1 MNTKEPLKAPLKT
14 PLKTPL
20 KPSKSAIINIA
31 AKTANTPAIGENDIK
46 KHVKN
51 DSRQLCTLRLV
62 LGDQLN
68 PHHSWFRTVDKS
80 VIYAFME
87 LRQETDY
94 VLHHAQKILAIFA
107 GLRDFAAQLKAA
119 GHRVHYITIDDTANL
134 PTITDNLRALLSH
147 YQATAFEYQAPDE
160 WRLDVQLADF
170 AKSLPKLLSVTTP
183 VKSQMVDSEH
193 FFTTRDETAL
203 LFGDRKKWLMETFYR
218 QMRVKHGVLI
228 EEGTKPPKPI
238 GGQWNFDAENRKA
251 WPGLPLAPS
260 DIRLLNGKSE
270 RKVHDHTALWTTIV
284 KAGVKSFGEPSA
296 AKFGWPLN
304 RAQAL
309 TQLDVFIAQVLPN
322 FGDFEDA
329 MSSKEWRL
337 FHSLLSFSMNVKMLN
352 PREVVTK
359 AEAAGRSGAAP
370 LAAVEGFIRQ
380 ILGWREFM
388 RGFYWAKMQDSLP
401 ASYAD
406 NNYFNHQMPLP
417 KWFWTGKTQMRC
429 MAAAIGQSLE
439 QAYAHHIQRLML
451 IGNFALLAGVNPK
464 ELHHWYL
471 GIYID
476 AFEWVELPNTV
487 GMSQFADG
495 GLLATKPYVS
505 SAAYIDRMSD
515 YCKGCH
521 YDKKLREDTPSKKAC
536 PFNAL
541 YWDFHVKHADKLANN
556 PRIGMVYQ
564 QLKKMDAG
572 KIEALQ
578 TQAKSLRERLDQ
590 L

>member
-1 MNTKEPLKAPLKT
+1 MKKT
-14 PLKTPL
+14 
-20 KPSKSAIINIA
+20 
-31 AKTANTPAIGENDIK
+31 
-46 KHVKN
+46 
-51 DSRQLCTLRLV
+51 TLRLI

-68 PHHSWFRTVDKS
+68 PLHSWFTVVDCS
-80 VIYAFME
+80 VIYVLME

-107 GLRDFAAQLKAA
+107 GMRDFAALLEAA
-119 GHRVHYITIDDTANL
+119 GHRVHYVKIDDAANL
-134 PTITDNLRALLSH
+134 PTITENLNALIAK
-147 YQATAFEYQAPDE
+147 YQAIAFEYQAPDE
-160 WRLDVQLADF
+160 WRLDMQMADYV
-170 AKSLPKLLSVTTP
+170 KSLTQSQ
-183 VKSQMVDSEH
+183 SISMQMVDSEH
-193 FFTTRDETAL
+193 FFTARDETAL

-218 QMRVKHGVLI
+218 QMRLKHGILI
-228 EEGTKPPKPI
+228 EDDSKPPKPV
-238 GGQWNFDAENRKA
+238 GGQWNFDAENRKV
-251 WPGLPLAPS
+251 WPGLPLAPA
-260 DIRLLNGKSE
+260 DIRLLKGKSE
-270 RKVHDHTALWTTIV
+270 RKSYDHSALWATIV
-284 KAGVKSFGEPSA
+284 KAGVKSFGEPNA

-304 RAQAL
+304 RAEAL
-309 TQLDVFIAQVLPN
+309 VQLDVFIDQVLPN

-352 PREVVTK
+352 PREVVAK

-388 RGFYWAKMQDSLP
+388 RGFYWAKMLDSLP
-401 ASYAD
+401 ATYAD

-439 QAYAHHIQRLML
+439 HAYAHHIQRLMV

-521 YDKKLREDTPSKKAC
+521 YDKKLREDTSTKQAC

-541 YWDFHVKHADKLANN
+541 YWDFHLKHADKLASN

-578 TQAKSLRERLDQ
+578 AQAARLLGRLDQ

>member
-1 MNTKEPLKAPLKT
+1 M
-14 PLKTPL
+14 
-20 KPSKSAIINIA
+20 
-31 AKTANTPAIGENDIK
+31 
-46 KHVKN
+46 VKN
-51 DSRQLCTLRLV
+51 TLRLV

-68 PHHSWFRTVDKS
+68 PQHSWFTAVDND
-80 VIYAFME
+80 VIYVLME

-107 GLRDFAAQLKAA
+107 GMRDFAAQLEAA
-119 GHRVHYITIDDTANL
+119 GHRVHYLEIDDAANL
-134 PTITDNLRALLSH
+134 PTITDNLNVLITK

-160 WRLDVQLADF
+160 WRLDVQLAEF
-170 AKSLPKLLSVTTP
+170 AKGLEIS
-183 VKSQMVDSEH
+183 SQVFDSEH
-193 FFTTRDETAL
+193 FFTARDDVAA

-218 QMRVKHGVLI
+218 QMRVKHGVLL
-228 EEGTKPPKPI
+228 EEGSEGSKSPKPL
-238 GGQWNFDAENRKA
+238 GGQWNFDADNRKA
-251 WPGLPLAPS
+251 WPGLPVAPA
-260 DIRLLNGKSE
+260 DIRVVNSDLQ
-270 RKVHDHTALWTTIV
+270 RKPHDHSALWATIV
-284 KAGVKSFGEPSA
+284 KAGVKSFGEPNA
-296 AKFGWPLN
+296 AEFGWPLN
-304 RAQAL
+304 RAEAL
-309 TQLDVFIAQVLPN
+309 TQLDAFIGQVLPN

-329 MSSKEWRL
+329 MSNKSWRL

-352 PREVVTK
+352 PREVISK
-359 AEAAGRSGAAP
+359 AEAAGRSDVAP

-380 ILGWREFM
+380 ILGWREFV

-401 ASYAD
+401 NSYAD
-406 NNYFNHQMPLP
+406 NNYFNHQLPLP
-417 KWFWTGKTQMRC
+417 SWFWTGQTQMRC

-439 QAYAHHIQRLML
+439 QAYAHHIQRLMV
-451 IGNFALLAGVNPK
+451 IGNFALLAGLNPK
-464 ELHHWYL
+464 ALHHWYL

-495 GLLATKPYVS
+495 GLLATKPYTS

-521 YDKKLREDTPSKKAC
+521 YDKKLREDTPSRQAC

-541 YWDFHVKHADKLANN
+541 YWDFHVKHADKLAKN

-564 QLKKMDAG
+564 QLKKMDAS

-578 TQAKSLRERLDQ
+578 AQATNLRARLDQ

>member
-1 MNTKEPLKAPLKT
+1 MPKNTIKIIAT
-14 PLKTPL
+14 Q
-20 KPSKSAIINIA
+20 AI
-31 AKTANTPAIGENDIK
+31 NTPAT
-46 KHVKN
+46 VKN
-51 DSRQLCTLRLV
+51 NAKNSKNSKIRLI

-68 PHHSWFRTVDKS
+68 PLHSWFATVDDC
-80 VIYAFME
+80 VIYVLME

-107 GLRDFAAQLKAA
+107 GMRDFAAQLAAA
-119 GHRVHYITIDDTANL
+119 GHRVHYVAIDDAENL
-134 PTITDNLRALLSH
+134 PTITDNLNLLIAK

-170 AKSLPKLLSVTTP
+170 AKGLKIS
-183 VKSQMVDSEH
+183 SQVVDTEH
-193 FFTTRDETAL
+193 FFTSRDELAL
-203 LFGDRKKWLMETFYR
+203 LFGERKKWLMETFYR
-218 QMRVKHGVLI
+218 QMRVKHDVLI
-228 EEGTKPPKPI
+228 EAGSKPPKPL
-238 GGQWNFDAENRKA
+238 GDQWNFDAENRKS
-251 WPGLPLAPS
+251 WPGLPVEPA
-260 DIRLLNGKSE
+260 DIRILN
-270 RKVHDHTALWTTIV
+270 RPTYDHSALWATIV
-284 KAGVKSFGEPSA
+284 NAGVKSFGEPNA
-296 AKFGWPLN
+296 GKFGWPLN
-304 RAQAL
+304 RAEAL
-309 TQLDVFIAQVLPN
+309 TQLDAFIDQVLPN
-322 FGDFEDA
+322 FGYFEDA
-329 MSSKEWRL
+329 MSSKSWRL

-352 PREVVTK
+352 PREVVAK

-380 ILGWREFM
+380 ILGWREFV
-388 RGFYWAKMQDSLP
+388 RGFYWAKFMDMEVGESAGVNSE

-406 NNYFNHQMPLP
+406 NNYFNHQLPLP
-417 KWFWTGKTQMRC
+417 TWFWTGQTQMRC
-429 MAAAIGQSLE
+429 MAAAVGQSLE
-439 QAYAHHIQRLML
+439 QAYAHHIQRLMV
-451 IGNFALLAGVNPK
+451 IGNFALLAGLNPK
-464 ELHHWYL
+464 ALHHWYL
-471 GIYID
+471 GVYID

-541 YWDFHVKHADKLANN
+541 YWDFHLKHADKLAHN

-564 QLKKMDAG
+564 QLKKMDVG

-578 TQAKSLRERLDQ
+578 VQAASLRGRLDQ